1 MEGNYPLNLSQRGFS
16 REGGMRVPSR
26 ERQVNTPE
34 IRKKA
39 SGTIGSKTTLS
50 VSGQNFFNS
59 SQQFEG
65 TSSSTD
71 DLSLATLN
79 IAVDETAFI
88 STAKVDIL
96 QLQEEINKM
105 DNDGRIR
112 NTNTANILKYKT
124 WFDVPAL
131 IFCIGKIILMPWPNS
146 CPKSPILM
154 SKILS
159 TKDFNMLPLLTL
171 MTF

>member
-1 MEGNYPLNLSQRGFS
+1 MEGNYPMNLSQRGFS
-16 REGGMRVPSR
+16 REGMRVPSR
-26 ERQVNTPE
+26 ERNIATPE

-39 SGTIGSKTTLS
+39 TVATSKTTLS

-59 SQQFEG
+59 SQQLEG
-65 TSSSTD
+65 ISSSTD

-112 NTNTANILKYKT
+112 NTNTSNILK
-124 WFDVPAL
+124 
-131 IFCIGKIILMPWPNS
+131 
-146 CPKSPILM
+146 
-154 SKILS
+154 
-159 TKDFNMLPLLTL
+159 
-171 MTF
+171 